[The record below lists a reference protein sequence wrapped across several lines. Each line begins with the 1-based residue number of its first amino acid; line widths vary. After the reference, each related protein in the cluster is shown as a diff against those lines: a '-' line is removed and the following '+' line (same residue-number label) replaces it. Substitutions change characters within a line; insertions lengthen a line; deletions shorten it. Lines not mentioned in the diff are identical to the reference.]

1 MRKVKPKAKS
11 RSVALAASLWHITAQ
26 LDRETSERAG
36 AGGTFQVV
44 KLEDDEGNNLTSW
57 VDQGTHFHDLGRGK
71 AGHCQR
77 VRLAADSHRELA
89 RSACEWSSSRN
100 R

>member
-11 RSVALAASLWHITAQ
+11 RSIALAASLWHITAQ

-36 AGGTFQVV
+36 VGGTFQVV

-57 VDQGTHFHDLGRGK
+57 VDQSTHFHDLEEVKQAIVKGF
-71 AGHCQR
+71 AS
-77 VRLAADSHRELA
+77 RLTVTE
-89 RSACEWSSSRN
+89 N
-100 R
+100 